1 MKNMKT
7 RKKIYGGLLMAA
19 AALLCLTGCKKDEEG
34 EKIMLG
40 TQFEKAVSAQ
50 KTCLG
55 EGNTVC
61 WSAGDKV
68 NVNGTEY
75 TVSADGSVA
84 VAENDNYYAV
94 YPYEGSSADINSGTV
109 TVPATQPYTLENGK
123 QVLNG
128 PMAARL
134 DASSGILYFKNL
146 YSLLK
151 VTVSADDKDFTV
163 NTITVTATGANAR
176 ALAGSYT
183 FTFNGATTEDPN
195 TAPTVGDIAS
205 GSSKVTLINIAV
217 KMSAGED
224 KDFYLAV
231 HPFATQNLTVKVS
244 GMLGGKSAIYT
255 HTTATTIGLSRSRIG
270 GLGINLQ
277 QLEPIMGGIGV
288 FSINA
293 QGDLVSFSPGN
304 LQWSATNGGTTPT
317 THKVAGDGTADGTW
331 RFAEHQWDY
340 VGDATNGTVY
350 AGSVKCDN
358 ASIASDYTGWIDLF
372 GWGTSG
378 WTETGKWVYPYKIS
392 TNYEEY
398 GRYRLEE
405 SIAGTSYDWGV
416 YNLIGSDPAG
426 TWRTLTG
433 FEGTYLLGTSGST
446 RGGKHT
452 DWWIYNMVTITAADG
467 TNDVS
472 GLIVYPDG
480 VTEKPAGVTAN
491 LGRANTG
498 CVAISKADFDALEA
512 AGCVFLPAA
521 GYRHGTSIYIANSYG
536 NYWSSSYGNGN
547 NIACYLHFYNGYVG
561 PSYYLN
567 RPIGRSVRL
576 VKDVE

>member
-1 MKNMKT
+1 MKT
-7 RKKIYGGLLMAA
+7 RKKIYGGLLMTAA
-19 AALLCLTGCKKDEEG
+19 TLLCLAGCKKENEG

-75 TVSADGSVA
+75 TVAADGSVA

-94 YPYEGSSADINSGTV
+94 YPYEGSSADINGGTV
-109 TVPATQPYTLENGK
+109 TVPASQTYTLENGK

-134 DASSGILYFKNL
+134 DSDRGTLHFKNL

-163 NTITVTATGANAR
+163 TSITVTATGDNAR

-217 KMSAGED
+217 KVSAGED

-231 HPFATQNLTVKVS
+231 HPFAAQNLTVKVS

-293 QGDLVSFSPGN
+293 QGNLVSFSPGN

-317 THKVAGDGTADGTW
+317 THSVSMAVIGTAAGTW
-331 RFAEHQWDY
+331 CFAEHQWDY
-340 VGDATNGTVY
+340 VGDATYGTVY
-350 AGSVKCDN
+350 AGGEKCDN
-358 ASIASDYTGWIDLF
+358 AQISENYQGWIDLF

-378 WTETGKWVYPYKIS
+378 YYSQPYKTS
-392 TNYEEY
+392 TDYEYY
-398 GRYRLEE
+398 GVPRTDQ
-405 SIAGTSYDWGV
+405 SIAGTEYDWGV
-416 YNLIGSDPAG
+416 FNAIYNPQTGNTDPTG

-433 FEGTYLLGTSGST
+433 SEGTYLLGTSGST

-521 GYRHGTSIYIANSYG
+521 GYRSTTSIYVANSYG